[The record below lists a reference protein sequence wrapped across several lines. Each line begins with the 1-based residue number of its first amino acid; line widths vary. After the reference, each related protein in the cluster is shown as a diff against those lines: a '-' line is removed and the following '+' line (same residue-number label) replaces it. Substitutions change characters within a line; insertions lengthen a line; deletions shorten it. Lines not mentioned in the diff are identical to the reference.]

1 MAVTSVDANLSVAVR
16 GPAIESGDLLAGH
29 VPGSADRLG
38 AGARAT
44 RLPGQ
49 AAAQLAVPEGG
60 AIRYKNITPFSP
72 KPGGKIPG
80 ACGHWAL

>member
-1 MAVTSVDANLSVAVR
+1 MQISPSPSEAQLSS
-16 GPAIESGDLLAGH
+16 SGDLLAGH
-29 VPGSADRLG
+29 VQAALTDWVQAP
-38 AGARAT
+38 RAT

-60 AIRYKNITPFSP
+60 AIATRYYRFPQSLAA
-72 KPGGKIPG
+72 IPG